1 MPRRG
6 VINVGPQSVKCRSHV
21 ASLNV
26 VTMTGPWIEF
36 RPERRDAQARVL
48 CVPYAGGSA
57 QVFHA
62 LARSMPERIEVGAI
76 ELPGRW
82 SRGREPLL
90 TRVSD
95 ASRSLA
101 DEISRLSPRP
111 YALFGY
117 SLGGLIAFETAR
129 ILARDAKQQR
139 PRALIVAAIEAPTEK
154 SRLPH
159 LHTHSDAEF
168 IRRHVQ
174 RYPGGIPPAV
184 FGEPDLL
191 EMLLPILKADMQ
203 MYETYEYSP
212 GEVLNCPVHAIAG
225 GQDNLCSPSSMA
237 GWKNETTGSFFA
249 ETVAGNHFFINDA
262 VDKLRATIVKAL
274 E

>member
-1 MPRRG
+1 MR
-6 VINVGPQSVKCRSHV
+6 VQELSLANVKRARHV
-21 ASLNV
+21 SSPNV
-26 VTMTGPWIEF
+26 VPMTGPWIEF

-62 LARSMPERIEVGAI
+62 LARSMPESIEVGAI

-82 SRGREPLL
+82 SRRREPLL
-90 TRVSD
+90 KRVSD

-101 DEISRLSPRP
+101 EEIGRLPPKP

-117 SLGGLIAFETAR
+117 SLGGFIAFETAR
-129 ILARDAKQQR
+129 ILARDAKQQQ

-154 SRLPH
+154 SGLPH
-159 LHTHSDAEF
+159 LHTHPDAEF

-203 MYETYEYSP
+203 MYETYQYSP
-212 GEVLNCPVHAIAG
+212 GEALDYPIYAIAG
-225 GQDNLCSPSSMA
+225 EQDNLCSPSAMA
-237 GWKNETTGSFFA
+237 GWKSQTSGLFFA
-249 ETVAGNHFFINDA
+249 ETVAGNHFFINGA
-262 VDKLRATIVKAL
+262 VDRLRATILKAL
-274 E
+274 Q

>member
-1 MPRRG
+1 
-6 VINVGPQSVKCRSHV
+6 
-21 ASLNV
+21 
-26 VTMTGPWIEF
+26 
-36 RPERRDAQARVL
+36 
-48 CVPYAGGSA
+48 
-57 QVFHA
+57 
-62 LARSMPERIEVGAI
+62 MPERIEVGAI

-82 SRGREPLL
+82 SRRREPLL

-101 DEISRLSPRP
+101 EEITRLSPRP

-129 ILARDAKQQR
+129 ILARNATQQQ

-154 SRLPH
+154 PGLPH
-159 LHTHSDAEF
+159 LHRHSDAEF

-184 FGEPDLL
+184 FAEPDLM

-203 MYETYEYSP
+203 MYETYEYAH
-212 GEVLNCPVHAIAG
+212 GETLDYPIYAIAG
-225 GQDNLCSPSSMA
+225 EQDNLCSPSAMA
-237 GWKNETTGSFFA
+237 GWKSQTSGSFFA
-249 ETVAGNHFFINDA
+249 EAVAGNHFFINGA
-262 VDKLRATIVKAL
+262 VDRLRATILKAL
-274 E
+274 EA